1 MKKKYGSTMRWFDLI
16 AGQLQ
21 TRKIKCYD
29 FKRRIKEILKDTIH
43 EVCADSI
50 CLKFPK
56 VFIILLLECEK
67 LNLMGY
73 FYGSC

>member
-43 EVCADSI
+43 
-50 CLKFPK
+50 
-56 VFIILLLECEK
+56 
-67 LNLMGY
+67 
-73 FYGSC
+73 